1 LDVIS
6 FGAEGMS
13 SLLQDGGIQLFA
25 LPVKI
30 G

>member
-1 LDVIS
+1 LDVIP

-13 SLLQDGGIQLFA
+13 RWLQDGGIQLFD